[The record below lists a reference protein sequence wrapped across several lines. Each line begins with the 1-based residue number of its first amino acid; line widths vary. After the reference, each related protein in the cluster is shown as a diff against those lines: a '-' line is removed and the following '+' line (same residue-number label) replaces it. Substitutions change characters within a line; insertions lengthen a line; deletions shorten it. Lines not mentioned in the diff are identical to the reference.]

1 MRAGCDNTF
10 AVAGFVLSK
19 IAEAKLRFTFGVRCP
34 IQIRTAIVGGIA
46 AEIDDALK
54 VAKVILEILQ
64 VAVDGGRVAHVNLH
78 RVTKVAEFFVDEIHQ
93 LMHRLRLAITGH
105 HQTFA
110 GVRLQIFQTFIEPIF
125 VGRLSHSALH
135 RDA

>member
-1 MRAGCDNTF
+1 M
-10 AVAGFVLSK
+10 
-19 IAEAKLRFTFGVRCP
+19 
-34 IQIRTAIVGGIA
+34 
-46 AEIDDALK
+46 
-54 VAKVILEILQ
+54 Q

-110 GVRLQIFQTFIEPIF
+110 GVRLQIFQTFIEPFFISRHRH
-125 VGRLSHSALH
+125 VALH
-135 RDA
+135 RNTQCLGEITGSIGHRAGVHALAVVGVSAGLAHQRLGHIKAVHAAFVFGQLAAARKVAHMAA